1 MNSHRRTAR
10 APNVSYESDFGR
22 SVTFLEEY
30 LTGNPAKIEGNTM
43 NNHHPSLARTERFS
57 LLIVA
62 TLAWLSFA
70 SLPYEVASL
79 SSRFGVNEAIAGWIA
94 SAELLALAIAAVVA
108 GRSIEF
114 RDKRLLSVTAV
125 AIAIAGSLLSTF
137 AENSTTATVS
147 RLIVGAGLGVLTAT
161 TNALPAMYKGPEKT
175 YAQMLLTMSFMFSAL
190 MYCVPSAISEFGPRG
205 FDFVEL
211 LLLVFVGLFSFGV
224 PRAKLKRPVISSV
237 SSSPK
242 VMMPAGVMQV
252 LVSIFAMFASQ
263 AVCWTFAE
271 AAAQVL
277 HLTEAEV
284 TTAFTALALAQ
295 IPAALAATWLG
306 TRLGYRLPIV
316 IGLILLIAISFGMY
330 VVPTRLLFL
339 ASTITLSAA
348 LTFTLPYVQALL
360 AELDDTG
367 RSAAIGGAILNLGA
381 AAGPAL
387 GALFFSLGGLRY
399 IGFSSAVLLV
409 IALGLALSGV
419 HLFQKTRTVSIA

>member
-1 MNSHRRTAR
+1 MNT
-10 APNVSYESDFGR
+10 
-22 SVTFLEEY
+22 
-30 LTGNPAKIEGNTM
+30 
-43 NNHHPSLARTERFS
+43 HHPSLARTERFS

-79 SSRFGVNEAIAGWIA
+79 SSRFGVNEATAGWIA
-94 SAELLALAIAAVVA
+94 SAELLALAIAAIIA

-114 RDKRLLSVTAV
+114 RDKRLLSVMAV
-125 AIAIAGSLLSTF
+125 AIAIAGSLLSIL

-147 RLIVGAGLGVLTAT
+147 RLVVGAGLGVLTAT

-205 FDFVEL
+205 FDCVEL

-224 PRAKLKRPVISSV
+224 PRAKLTRPIISSV
-237 SSSPK
+237 GSSPK
-242 VMMPAGVMQV
+242 AMMPAGVMQV

-271 AAAQVL
+271 TAAQVL
-277 HLTEAEV
+277 HLTEAEI

-295 IPAALAATWLG
+295 IPAALAAAWLG

-316 IGLILLIAISFGMY
+316 IGLILLVAISFGMY

-339 ASTITLSAA
+339 ASTVTLSAA

-387 GALFFSLGGLRY
+387 GALFFSLGGLHY
-399 IGFSSAVLLV
+399 VGFSSAGLLV

-419 HLFQKTRTVSIA
+419 RLFQKTRTVFIA